1 MTRGQTPLTHHP
13 QGGQTPLMP
22 REVPEGRRNGGP
34 PRNPSPHATTVPRA
48 PYAVK
53 GSDPPWV
60 RGAGG
65 SDPPCVALPAD
76 LLYGRLLATA
86 AQHVLG
92 GGPAPRARVRSIDGQ
107 SEPLQLERWLGGL
120 DAADR
125 AALAVAEAPVLDLGC
140 GPGRHLAALRRDGK
154 RALGVDLSPVA
165 VQLARR
171 RGGAAIPGDVFGAVP
186 GAGHWKTALLLDGN
200 VGIGGSPAL
209 LLRRARELLAADG
222 IALVELDPPGAPTF
236 RTRIRIEAPDV
247 VSEWF
252 AWARVGVDGIGSLAR
267 LAGLRHDDGDT
278 ITAGGRWIAVLRR
291 P

>member
-1 MTRGQTPLTHHP
+1 MTSGSDPSVLQQIESVLPQRGQTPL
-13 QGGQTPLMP
+13 M
-22 REVPEGRRNGGP
+22 
-34 PRNPSPHATTVPRA
+34 S
-48 PYAVK
+48 
-53 GSDPPWV
+53 
-60 RGAGG
+60 
-65 SDPPCVALPAD
+65 AD

-92 GGPAPRARVRSIDGQ
+92 GGPAPLARVRSIDGS
-107 SEPLQLERWLGGL
+107 SEPLALERWLGGL

-125 AALAVAEAPVLDLGC
+125 AAVAVAEPPVVDIGC
-140 GPGRHLAALRRDGK
+140 GPGRHLAALRLARK

-165 VQLARR
+165 VRLARR

-186 GAGHWKTALLLDGN
+186 GAGRWRTALLLDGN

-209 LLRRARELLAADG
+209 LLRRTRELLAAG
-222 IALVELDPPGAPTF
+222 GLALVELDPPGAPTL

-252 AWARVGVDGIGSLAR
+252 AWARVGVDGIGPLAQR
-267 LAGLRHDDGDT
+267 GGLVHEDT
-278 ITAGGRWIAVLRR
+278 LTASGRWIAVLRR